1 VWQCEN
7 IVSIEK
13 TQLDLSA
20 GPEGVLDELAMRDLI
35 KAIGYVMESDCE
47 PV

>member
-1 VWQCEN
+1 
-7 IVSIEK
+7 
-13 TQLDLSA
+13 LSA